1 MTVLSMILF
10 ALAVS
15 VDGFAVGLAYGMR
28 NIIIP
33 FHSLIIICCASS
45 IAIAISMIFGKMLT
59 LFVSL
64 NASKMI
70 GALILVIMGMYMAFQ
85 AFIEIKQEE
94 RPLPRSKEM
103 LFHVRIP
110 PLGILI
116 QILKE
121 PSRADFDQ
129 SGIINLKEACILGFA
144 LAMDALG
151 AGFAVAAVG
160 FPPLWT
166 AVLVGVC
173 KFFLVSVAVK
183 LGKQSSSIRI
193 GKNISFVPGLVL
205 LLLGLSKL
213 R

>member
-173 KFFLVSVAVK
+173 KFFLVTVAVK
-183 LGKQSSSIRI
+183 LGKQSSSNRI
-193 GKNISFVPGLVL
+193 GRNISFVPGLVL